1 MWRIFGT
8 RRGGGETDLL
18 ADRLRL
24 SAAEA
29 RRLAAEGDWV
39 DIAEGAVLTEEGVRP
54 EALIFLVSGE
64 IDVLRLGAP
73 VARCGR
79 GNFIGEM
86 AMLEEDAVASATS
99 VARGPARAWRLPYDR
114 LATLERRDMRAFGAL
129 QAAIARD
136 MRLKIVAQNVRNAGL

>member
-1 MWRIFGT
+1 MLSSLPMQARSGRGTRRRAAPRRRADNRSGGALPMWRIFGT
-8 RRGGGETDLL
+8 RWGGGETDLL

-86 AMLEEDAVASATS
+86 AMLE
-99 VARGPARAWRLPYDR
+99 
-114 LATLERRDMRAFGAL
+114 
-129 QAAIARD
+129 
-136 MRLKIVAQNVRNAGL
+136 